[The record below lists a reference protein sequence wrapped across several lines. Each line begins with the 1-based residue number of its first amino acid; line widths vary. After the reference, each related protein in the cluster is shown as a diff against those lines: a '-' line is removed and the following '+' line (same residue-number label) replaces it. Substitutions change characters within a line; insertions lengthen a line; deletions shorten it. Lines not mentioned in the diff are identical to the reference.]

1 VLVYPHINTTYE
13 FIEKFGCYIFMYIR
27 VENYDADMKL
37 NVLDGRT
44 DEHLV
49 TV

>member
-1 VLVYPHINTTYE
+1 MLYFYVYTS
-13 FIEKFGCYIFMYIR
+13 KK
-27 VENYDADMKL
+27 NYDVDMKL

>member
-1 VLVYPHINTTYE
+1 MLY
-13 FIEKFGCYIFMYIR
+13 FMYIR
-27 VENYDADMKL
+27 VQNYNADMKL

>member
-1 VLVYPHINTTYE
+1 
-13 FIEKFGCYIFMYIR
+13 MYIR
-27 VENYDADMKL
+27 VKNYGADMKL

>member
-1 VLVYPHINTTYE
+1 MLHISTTHK

-27 VENYDADMKL
+27 VENYDANMKL

>member
-1 VLVYPHINTTYE
+1 MLHISTTH
-13 FIEKFGCYIFMYIR
+13 KFTKKIHMLYFMYIR